1 MHFRTQDFIVAPCQR
16 CGSKINPSST
26 IGVWQ
31 IWFQHWT
38 FTRCWAPFSIWHHWF
53 PEDVSGSDSYDG
65 GWYSLHDKL
74 TQNFFND
81 SSPRSIRKNCQAL
94 LWTGH
99 ETHCTH
105 VTHPI
110 QTLPPQTHCC
120 WNQLSYWRATLWY
133 QAFVWPTTRKSRGAR
148 PLDPLSLNVIDP
160 LERSFVVAGI
170 CASHRTH
177 VTRCTQVT
185 HCTHCTQCTQLTHC
199 TRCTPPATHCHLMS
213 LTRWR
218 EALW

>member
-1 MHFRTQDFIVAPCQR
+1 MGISFKMGKGSVCGVYTSLKPMIHFDSKQSQSIFNQNYYKNAMANNCKR
-16 CGSKINPSST
+16 C
-26 IGVWQ
+26 
-31 IWFQHWT
+31 
-38 FTRCWAPFSIWHHWF
+38 SIRIISHTTT
-53 PEDVSGSDSYDG
+53 PLPKSYDCVAVYIAG
-65 GWYSLHDKL
+65 RRTSLVVYGWWPQPP
-74 TQNFFND
+74 T
-81 SSPRSIRKNCQAL
+81 KNCQAL

-99 ETHCTH
+99 EMHCTH

-120 WNQLSYWRATLWY
+120 WNQLSYWRAMLWY

-199 TRCTPPATHCHLMS
+199 TSSRGARPPRPTV
-213 LTRWR
+213 T
-218 EALW
+218 